1 MKRVEEI
8 VGNVFA
14 TILIG
19 VVICSVCYSTFVM
32 LFRDGRGLG
41 FYGGRGEM
49 YMSE

>member
-1 MKRVEEI
+1 MKRIEEI
-8 VGNVFA
+8 TGNVFA

-19 VVICSVCYSTFVM
+19 IVIYSIFYSTFVI

>member
-8 VGNVFA
+8 TGNVFA
-14 TILIG
+14 TILIA
-19 VVICSVCYSTFVM
+19 IIAYSILHSTFVL

-41 FYGGRGEM
+41 FYGSRGEM